1 VIRFKVK
8 FASVCGAASVWI
20 GATTSVVFFSD
31 ATARAGESS
40 SCHFHG
46 EKPADE
52 PTVRSCALKRLA
64 KLIES
69 KKVGQEWKS
78 TKSEHISF
86 EVVDGKKGK
95 EWKATVTN
103 PQITTDGQVR
113 TLYMF
118 FTHQGNFIAANFT
131 GK

>member
-1 VIRFKVK
+1 MIRFKVK
-8 FASVCGAASVWI
+8 FASVCVAAIVWI
-20 GATTSVVFFSD
+20 AGTTIVVFFSN

-46 EKPADE
+46 DKPADE
-52 PTVRSCALKRLA
+52 PTVRSCAVKRLG
-64 KLIES
+64 KLIEA

-78 TKSEHISF
+78 IKSEQISF

-95 EWKATVTN
+95 EWRASVTN
-103 PQITTDGQVR
+103 AQITADGQPK

-118 FTHQGNFIAANFT
+118 FTHQGNFIEANFT